1 MSYFSMNIRRG
12 SPINRILLKNKKK
25 IKTGASFIYIY
36 LTLIFAM
43 EKSYSMTI
51 LEKMPKETA
60 KIVHNKIFKD
70 KDCSVRI

>member
-1 MSYFSMNIRRG
+1 M
-12 SPINRILLKNKKK
+12 KKK

-60 KIVHNKIFKD
+60 KIVHNEIFKD